1 MSRSLDIPVISIPG
15 AEVPPDVRRWLQ
27 ARNWYSTRDNGY
39 EVWSCY
45 RSSSLH
51 NFTWEQAVA
60 YEFYLFAALGENDNG
75 QDAP

>member
-27 ARNWYSTRDNGY
+27 TRSWYPARVNGC

-45 RSSSLH
+45 RSPNLH
-51 NFTWEQAVA
+51 DFTWEQAVA
-60 YEFYLFAALGENDNG
+60 YEFYLFATLGGNDNG
-75 QDAP
+75 QDAS